1 MFKGP
6 ATTRVDAGSVAVR
19 ESQPGRKHGRDA
31 DRYRS
36 GAHAAGAARSS
47 PGAPQLTA
55 PAAPS
60 AGRVRRLSGGRCH
73 QDDSQGAGGGS
84 HSRQLNCSVAN
95 SSLIETLSCQLILLK
110 TMFSFILKRI
120 NRDDTVFQVNFRGFS
135 LRKVGL
141 FNNKD
146 LL

>member
-1 MFKGP
+1 MQLWNLYVRYVKGP
-6 ATTRVDAGSVAVR
+6 ATTRVDAGSVALR

-95 SSLIETLSCQLILLK
+95 SSLIETRSCQLILLK
-110 TMFSFILKRI
+110 ARLKLC
-120 NRDDTVFQVNFRGFS
+120 S
-135 LRKVGL
+135 PSY
-141 FNNKD
+141 
-146 LL
+146 

>member
-84 HSRQLNCSVAN
+84 HSCQLNCSVAN

-110 TMFSFILKRI
+110 ARLKLC
-120 NRDDTVFQVNFRGFS
+120 S
-135 LRKVGL
+135 PSY
-141 FNNKD
+141 
-146 LL
+146 